1 MKQFNIR
8 IAGLDVCIEHE
19 HSHVAR
25 LCEPYAVAECGSA
38 DIFAVASAEE
48 IIAESQNYNGEHA
61 RGYCESICIY
71 RSIAEQLPQFD
82 GFVFHGAAVEIG
94 GRGVIFTA
102 PSGTGK
108 TTHISLLFDSYPDE
122 VKIINGDKPIIRKID
137 GEWRVCST
145 PWAGKEGMQRNTSAP
160 LDSIVIL
167 GRGEENRIER
177 VQAAEC
183 FDTLIRQVYYP
194 QESEA
199 LLRTLSLLD
208 TLPESVRFFKLSC
221 NMSPDAAR
229 TSFEA
234 LK

>member
-1 MKQFNIR
+1 MEKFNIR

-19 HSHVAR
+19 YSHAPR
-25 LCEPYAVAECGSA
+25 LCAPYAVTEHGRA
-38 DIFAVASAEE
+38 DIVAKASEQE
-48 IIAESQNYNGEHA
+48 ILAESRNYEDGHA
-61 RGYCESICIY
+61 NGYCESICIY

-82 GFVFHGAAVEIG
+82 AFVFHGAAVEIG
-94 GRGVIFTA
+94 GKGVIFTA

-108 TTHISLLFDSYPDE
+108 TTHVSLLLSSYPDE
-122 VKIINGDKPIIRKID
+122 VKIINGDKPIIRRID

-160 LDSIVIL
+160 LDAIVIL
-167 GRGEENRIER
+167 GRGEENCIER

-194 QESEA
+194 KNSEA

-208 TLPESVRFFKLSC
+208 TLPECVRFFKLSC
-221 NMSPDAAR
+221 NMSPDAAK